1 MKMIPTILAATV
13 LAVPAAAAPSL
24 EALRFSA
31 DAALISSFSEAL
43 HPDLQEELEPVLQE
57 PLAPTLMSPSRV
69 SGPVVGK
76 VALSA
81 LKSAN
86 RRITARQFG
95 ARTLDLGIASD
106 ASFSNKYFT
115 FSDAKATTLAPL
127 GDMNRLRGAGVNAR
141 VDAKTVYNFKVA
153 VNIFSPV
160 RGSTLKMAPAPGS
173 GGPAHEMKTGAL
185 LDAIKARSFVFK
197 AKGQE
202 LLLSYDADVLPDGS
216 GFAATNSFL
225 FTKEDGLSSK
235 AWPLNESKLPLDTA
249 GVVDLGG
256 IKLTLTRTA
265 SGELIIRE

>member
-1 MKMIPTILAATV
+1 MKTSLAVLAAAV
-13 LAVPAAAAPSL
+13 LASPAAAQSL

-31 DAALISSFSEAL
+31 DTALIQAFPEAIN
-43 HPDLQEELEPVLQE
+43 PDLQEPLEPVLQA
-57 PLAPTLMSPSRV
+57 PLQPMLLSPSRAP
-69 SGPVVGK
+69 GAVVGTA
-76 VALSA
+76 VLSK

-86 RRITARQFG
+86 RRVTTRQFG

-106 ASFSNKYFT
+106 ASFANKYFT

-141 VDAKTVYNFKVA
+141 VDAKTVYNFKVV

-160 RGSTLKMAPAPGS
+160 RGSTLKMSPVQGTA
-173 GGPAHEMKTGAL
+173 GPAHDMKTGAL
-185 LDAIKARSFVFK
+185 LDAIKAKSFVFK
-197 AKGQE
+197 AKGVE

-216 GFAATNSFL
+216 GFANTNSFL

-249 GVVDLGG
+249 AVVDLGG
-256 IKLTLTRTA
+256 IKLTLTRTS
-265 SGELIIRE
+265 SGNLIIRE